1 MVYCP
6 VLEVLK
12 NMLWVYRHFDQSK
25 RIAKFEKKNSD
36 TMTFLN
42 SMHKRINHLVYQIYL
57 SKYESTGMSPE
68 L

>member
-1 MVYCP
+1 
-6 VLEVLK
+6 
-12 NMLWVYRHFDQSK
+12 MLWVYRHFDQSK